1 MVTDYGEIF
10 ASAEYASIQVPTYP
24 SGQIGAFMA
33 RKRGGS
39 GVSAARVAFLCAEV
53 RFHVVGQCVSGG
65 TWWKC
70 VSNVFFIEAQRHGA
84 ALL

>member
-33 RKRGGS
+33 RKGGGS
-39 GVSAARVAFLCAEV
+39 GVSAERVALPSAKV
-53 RFHVVGQCVSGG
+53 KLHVVGQSVSGG
-65 TWWKC
+65 
-70 VSNVFFIEAQRHGA
+70 SSMIFND
-84 ALL
+84 L